1 MQHQE
6 VRQAL
11 PVVQIL
17 GRSLF
22 VDLDQSLFRDAF
34 DPQQYIGFRSLEGQQ
49 LCAQASIISCSGC
62 GMSVIVPVSRRRDRL
77 HCMSCE
83 GRVGGG
89 RVDQGAHWS

>member
-22 VDLDQSLFRDAF
+22 VDLDQCLFRDAF
-34 DPQQYIGFRSLEGQQ
+34 DPQRYVGFRSLEGQR
-49 LCAQASIISCSGC
+49 LCVQAGIISCPGC
-62 GMSVIVPVSRRRDRL
+62 GISVIVPVSRKEDRL

-89 RVDQGAHWS
+89 RVD